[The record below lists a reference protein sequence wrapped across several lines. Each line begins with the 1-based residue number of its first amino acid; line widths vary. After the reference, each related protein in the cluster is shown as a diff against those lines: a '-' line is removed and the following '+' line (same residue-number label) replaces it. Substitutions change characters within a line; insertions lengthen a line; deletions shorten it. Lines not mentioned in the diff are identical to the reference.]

1 MQEMV
6 RKDVFSCLTKTP
18 LLIKFSP
25 NSLDDDFAV
34 TSRYP
39 CTTVA
44 GRDSFLNET
53 VFPIE
58 NIMI

>member
-1 MQEMV
+1 MQERV
-6 RKDVFSCLTKTP
+6 KKDVFSCLTKTP

-25 NSLDDDFAV
+25 NSLIDDFAV

-39 CTTVA
+39 CMTGA
-44 GRDSFLNET
+44 ERESFLNEAE
-53 VFPIE
+53 FPIE